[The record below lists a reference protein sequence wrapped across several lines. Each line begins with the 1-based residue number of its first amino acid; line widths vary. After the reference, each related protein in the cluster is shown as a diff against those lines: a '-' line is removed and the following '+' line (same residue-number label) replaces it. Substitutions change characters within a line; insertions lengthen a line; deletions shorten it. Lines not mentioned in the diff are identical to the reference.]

1 MTFLNNN
8 IPFSIDNYSLALC
21 NDDYL
26 IRHFN
31 DLSPEDQQT
40 VITFLHYMEELK
52 NSTNDYDPINR
63 NTDAQIIFVDYTDNV
78 VNTLTNHILATWE
91 DNYQEQLTTIK
102 TLNQLFKN
110 NAYKT
115 LFYNA
120 LKQTPI
126 EYLIKEDDKF
136 KLKQGETYLKHLET
150 SQQEKTPTMTQTYSI
165 AITDGGSM
173 PIDIKINLTFK
184 EALKEALSHLEDQD
198 ITQICNLY
206 AISTKDHKV
215 ALTRIQ
221 DIIEKHLKEDNEF
234 YYDNADNDNTIISIN
249 TNPKNEPLN
258 NIHIEVVGYNVF
270 AFAKQEK
277 LSLN

>member
-1 MTFLNNN
+1 MTFHNT
-8 IPFSIDNYSLALC
+8 PFSIDNYSLGLC
-21 NDDYL
+21 DDDYL
-26 IRHFN
+26 IGHFN

-40 VITFLHYMEELK
+40 ISTFLHYMEELK
-52 NSTNDYDPINR
+52 NSANDYTADGN
-63 NTDAQIIFVDYTDNV
+63 NTNAEYVFVDYTDNV

-115 LFYNA
+115 LFYND

-126 EYLIKEDDKF
+126 EYIIKEDYTF
-136 KLKQGETYLKHLET
+136 KLEQGETYLKHLKT
-150 SQQEKTPTMTQTYSI
+150 NQQERKLTMTQTYSI
-165 AITDGGSM
+165 AITDGGSI
-173 PIDIKINLTFK
+173 PIDIKTNLTFK

-234 YYDNADNDNTIISIN
+234 YYDNTDNDNTIISIN
-249 TNPKNEPLN
+249 TDPKNEPLN
-258 NIHIEVVGYNVF
+258 NIRIEIVGYNFF

-277 LSLN
+277 LPLN

>member
-1 MTFLNNN
+1 MTFHN
-8 IPFSIDNYSLALC
+8 IPFSIDNYSLGLC
-21 NDDYL
+21 DDDYL

-31 DLSPEDQQT
+31 DLLPEDQQT
-40 VITFLHYMEELK
+40 ILTFLRYMEELK
-52 NSTNDYDPINR
+52 NSVNDYDPLNS

-102 TLNQLFKN
+102 KLNQLFKN
-110 NAYKT
+110 NNYET
-115 LFYNA
+115 LFYND

-136 KLKQGETYLKHLET
+136 KLKQGEAYLKHLET
-150 SQQEKTPTMTQTYSI
+150 SQQERKLTMTQPYSI
-165 AITDGGSM
+165 AITDGGYM

-234 YYDNADNDNTIISIN
+234 YYDNTDNDNTIISIN

-258 NIHIEVVGYNVF
+258 NIRIEVVGYNFF